1 MRQPKVSNQEIK
13 KINRNQIYRYI
24 NHYERVSKPEIAS
37 ALGLSMPTVLQNVAE
52 LMERGL
58 VGEAGSFE
66 STGGRKAKVLIPVS
80 DARYAIGIDIT
91 ANHIGLVLTD
101 LSGNVLTHTRLHKP
115 YRNEGAYY
123 LELGQLSVWFLEQA
137 GRPLENFLGF
147 GISIPGIISQDNQ
160 VITYAH
166 ALRITNVPCRS
177 FSQSIPY
184 PCVFT
189 NDANA
194 AMIAEM
200 FHHPDKLTAVYLSLS
215 NSVGGAIFTEIGHDF
230 IRMPVFQNFFLGD
243 NCRSGE
249 FGHMTLIPGGTAC
262 YCGKLGCVDSYGS
275 ALILSRPAGGRLEDF
290 FAGLPD
296 HPEWIQLW
304 QTYLDHLAIV
314 VNNLRMAFDCQVI
327 IGGYVGSFIEP
338 FLDSLRERIAKLNT
352 FENDASYVRPCKFKI
367 ESSALGAALRHI
379 DDFVQLI

>member
-1 MRQPKVSNQEIK
+1 MRQPRVSNQEIK

-24 NHYERVSKPEIAS
+24 SHYERVSKPEIAH

-52 LMERGL
+52 LVERGL
-58 VGEAGSFE
+58 VGEAGSFD

-80 DARYAIGIDIT
+80 GARFAIGIDIT

-101 LSGNVLTHTRLHKP
+101 LSGTVLTHTRMHKP
-115 YRNEGAYY
+115 FRNEDPYF
-123 LELGQLSVWFLEQA
+123 LELGQLSLSFLEQA
-137 GRPLENFLGF
+137 GRPLEDFLGF

-160 VITYAH
+160 VITHAH

-177 FSQSIPY
+177 FSQYIPY

-215 NSVGGAIFTEIGHDF
+215 NSVGGAIFSETGNDF

-249 FGHMTLIPGGTAC
+249 FGHTTLFPGGTPC
-262 YCGKLGCVDSYGS
+262 YCGKLGCVDSYSS
-275 ALILSRPAGGRLEDF
+275 ALVLSRYAGGRLEDF
-290 FAGLPD
+290 FEGLPD
-296 HPEWIQLW
+296 RPEWRKTW
-304 QTYLDHLAIV
+304 QTYLDDLAIV
-314 VNNLRMAFDCQVI
+314 VNNLRMTFDCQVI

-338 FLDSLRERIAKLNT
+338 FLESLRERVAQRNT
-352 FENDASYVRPCKFKI
+352 F
-367 ESSALGAALRHI
+367 
-379 DDFVQLI
+379 